1 MDINIQIQG
10 IKTELDNMKLLIE
23 NIEMQNN
30 NIMNPMMMNNS
41 LGDQMLNLSIQMFNT
56 GLLTFKSGK
65 NISMNSNKYFDKLK
79 KISDD
84 INEMINSHNIQIQ
97 QQMIQ
102 QQMIQQQMMQQQM
115 MQQQIMQQ
123 QMMQQQMNLSER
135 VNIIFEGNSIK
146 KFCLPIS
153 PFITIK
159 DLCDQFKERI
169 EKDNGLTNPLKN
181 EEFILIY
188 NSISID
194 KNSQKLV
201 KDYFNYN
208 LGAPGVFP
216 VLVEVLFCE

>member
-123 QMMQQQMNLSER
+123 QMMQQQINLNKK
-135 VNIIFEGNSIK
+135 VNIIFEGNRIK

-208 LGAPGVFP
+208 LNAPGVFP
-216 VLVEVLFCE
+216 ILIKVLFYK

>member
-123 QMMQQQMNLSER
+123 QMMQQQINLNKK
-135 VNIIFEGNSIK
+135 VNIIFEGNRIK

-188 NSISID
+188 NAISID

-208 LGAPGVFP
+208 LNTPGNFP
-216 VLVEVLFCE
+216 ILIKVLFYK